1 MCKVL
6 AVSRNAYYYWRSKQ
20 GCAPA
25 ESRKQILKK
34 QIKQVFTE
42 RRQIYG
48 SQKITIELHKMG
60 MVLSRSY
67 VARIVQQMRM
77 ATRTRKKFVATTA
90 PNNKIPVAD
99 KA

>member
-20 GCAPA
+20 GCAPP

-34 QIKQVFTE
+34 QIKQVFTDS
-42 RRQIYG
+42 RQIYG

-60 MVLSRSY
+60 ITLSRSY
-67 VARIVQQMRM
+67 VARLMQHMGM
-77 ATRTRKKFVATTA
+77 ACRTLNDIVATTD
-90 PNNKIPVAD
+90 NKQEYSLSEP
-99 KA
+99 